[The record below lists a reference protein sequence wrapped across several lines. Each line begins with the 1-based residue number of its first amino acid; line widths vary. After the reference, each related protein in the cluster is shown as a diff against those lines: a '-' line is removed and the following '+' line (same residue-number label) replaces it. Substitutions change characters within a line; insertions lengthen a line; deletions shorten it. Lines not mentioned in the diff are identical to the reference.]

1 MKFGILVNEG
11 PYTHQA
17 SDSAYLFAKAAI
29 DQGHEIYR
37 IFFYHDGVN
46 NGTRLATPPQD
57 DRHIPNRWSE
67 LAKEHNLDLVLCVA
81 AAQRRGMV
89 DPDEMKRNKKDADNI
104 ADNFRISGL
113 GQLIEAG
120 IQADRLITFGDQ
132 MEEEAQS
139 GVIKKFL
146 YINRRAPHGTIYA
159 HEALEV
165 VLIGA
170 AFEQDVSMAFL
181 DDGVFQLKKDQNT
194 DQISTKNFSKTFSAL
209 EMYDVEKLYVEKE
222 SLDERGISAD
232 DLAVDVK
239 IISSDEM
246 KQLITDSEVI
256 LNF

>member
-1 MKFGILVNEG
+1 
-11 PYTHQA
+11 
-17 SDSAYLFAKAAI
+17 
-29 DQGHEIYR
+29 
-37 IFFYHDGVN
+37 
-46 NGTRLATPPQD
+46 
-57 DRHIPNRWSE
+57 
-67 LAKEHNLDLVLCVA
+67 
-81 AAQRRGMV
+81 
-89 DPDEMKRNKKDADNI
+89 
-104 ADNFRISGL
+104 
-113 GQLIEAG
+113 
-120 IQADRLITFGDQ
+120 

-139 GVIKKFL
+139 GVVKKFL

-194 DQISTKNFSKTFSAL
+194 DQINTKNFSKTFSAL

-222 SLDERGISAD
+222 SLDERGISSD

-246 KQLITDSEVI
+246 KKLITDSEVI

>member
-1 MKFGILVNEG
+1 
-11 PYTHQA
+11 
-17 SDSAYLFAKAAI
+17 
-29 DQGHEIYR
+29 
-37 IFFYHDGVN
+37 
-46 NGTRLATPPQD
+46 
-57 DRHIPNRWSE
+57 
-67 LAKEHNLDLVLCVA
+67 
-81 AAQRRGMV
+81 
-89 DPDEMKRNKKDADNI
+89 
-104 ADNFRISGL
+104 
-113 GQLIEAG
+113 
-120 IQADRLITFGDQ
+120 

-139 GVIKKFL
+139 GIVKKFL

-194 DQISTKNFSKTFSAL
+194 DQINTKNFSKTFSAL

>member
-1 MKFGILVNEG
+1 
-11 PYTHQA
+11 
-17 SDSAYLFAKAAI
+17 
-29 DQGHEIYR
+29 
-37 IFFYHDGVN
+37 
-46 NGTRLATPPQD
+46 
-57 DRHIPNRWSE
+57 
-67 LAKEHNLDLVLCVA
+67 
-81 AAQRRGMV
+81 
-89 DPDEMKRNKKDADNI
+89 
-104 ADNFRISGL
+104 
-113 GQLIEAG
+113 
-120 IQADRLITFGDQ
+120 